1 MEINNNNYNV
11 PAEFSPQGNGDLTA
25 PAVAMSAS
33 ESAAFAMAAQ
43 QKAIVEARYKMALAR
58 PRDLDLVR
66 QKMLK
71 DASRPSFAT
80 VAIYHKP
87 VGNGIEGPSIRFVES
102 AIRNMT
108 NILTETSTVSE
119 DDERRVIRVAVSD
132 LETNTYFSQDVT
144 VTKTVERRKL
154 PQGEKP
160 IRVRANSNGQPIY
173 ILHATD
179 DEILNKQNALI
190 SKAVRTLGLRLIPG
204 DLVDE
209 ALSEIKK
216 TMAQQDR
223 QDPDAAKH
231 RIIDAFAQLGVS
243 VEALKE
249 FVGHELSALT
259 PNEIQLLRTTY
270 TSIKDGETSWKA
282 VMDDKAEKEANAK
295 EKAKQAAAP
304 ISAKKTEPKKA
315 EPVTEK
321 AQTRNDKKSTAPKA
335 QPNVTDAEVVEDSDK
350 ETEPEDSDMF
360 A

>member
-1 MEINNNNYNV
+1 MENNNNYNV
-11 PAEFSPQGNGDLTA
+11 PAEFSPQTNGDLTA
-25 PAVAMSAS
+25 TAVAMSAS
-33 ESAAFAMAAQ
+33 ESAAIAMATQ

-209 ALSEIKK
+209 AIWEIKK

-282 VMDDKAEKEANAK
+282 VMDDKAEKDANAK
-295 EKAKQAAAP
+295 EKQKQAAAP
-304 ISAKKTEPKKA
+304 TSKKAEQKKA

-321 AQTRNDKKSTAPKA
+321 AQTRNDKKSTAQKA
-335 QPNVTDAEVVEDSDK
+335 QPTVTDAEVVEDSET
-350 ETEPEDSDMF
+350 ETEPEDGDMF

>member
-1 MEINNNNYNV
+1 MENNNYNV
-11 PAEFSPQGNGDLTA
+11 PAEFSPQTNGDLTA
-25 PAVAMSAS
+25 PAVAMS
-33 ESAAFAMAAQ
+33 SAETAAIAMAAK
-43 QKAIVEARYKMALAR
+43 QKAIVESKYKMALAR

-108 NILTETSTVSE
+108 NIDVTATTISE
-119 DDERRVIRVAVSD
+119 DDERRVISVCAED
-132 LETNTYFSQDVT
+132 LESNTSYSHEVT

-204 DLVDE
+204 DIVDE
-209 ALSEIKK
+209 ALWEIKK

-282 VMDDKAEKEANAK
+282 VMDDKAENEANAK
-295 EKAKQAAAP
+295 EKAKQNAP
-304 ISAKKTEPKKA
+304 TSAKKTEPKKS
-315 EPVTEK
+315 ETVTEK
-321 AQTRNDKKSTAPKA
+321 AQTRNDKKSSAPKA
-335 QPNVTDAEVVEDSDK
+335 HPTVTFAEVVEDSET

>member
-1 MEINNNNYNV
+1 MENNNNYNV
-11 PAEFSPQGNGDLTA
+11 PAEFIPQGNGDLTA
-25 PAVAMSAS
+25 SAVAMSAS
-33 ESAAFAMAAQ
+33 ESAAIAMATQ

-58 PRDLDLVR
+58 PRDLDMVR

-209 ALSEIKK
+209 AIWEIKK

-231 RIIDAFAQLGVS
+231 RIIDAFAQIGVS

-295 EKAKQAAAP
+295 EKAKQNAP
-304 ISAKKTEPKKA
+304 TSAKKA
-315 EPVTEK
+315 ETVTEK
-321 AQTRNDKKSTAPKA
+321 AQTRNDKKSTAQKA
-335 QPNVTDAEVVEDSDK
+335 QPTVTDAEVVDDSET

>member
-1 MEINNNNYNV
+1 MENNSFNV
-11 PAEFSPQGNGDLTA
+11 PAEFNPQNNGNAAAVPT
-25 PAVAMSAS
+25 VAMS
-33 ESAAFAMAAQ
+33 SAETAAIAMAAK
-43 QKAIVEARYKMALAR
+43 QKAIVESKYKMALAR

-108 NILTETSTVSE
+108 NIDVTATTISE
-119 DDERRVIRVAVSD
+119 DDERRVISVCAED
-132 LETNTYFSQDVT
+132 LESNTSYSHEVT

-209 ALSEIKK
+209 ALLEIKK

-282 VMDDKAEKEANAK
+282 IMDDKAEKEANAK
-295 EKAKQAAAP
+295 EKAKPSAP
-304 ISAKKTEPKKA
+304 TTAKKTETKKA
-315 EPVTEK
+315 ESVTEK
-321 AQTRNDKKSTAPKA
+321 AQTRNDKKATATTE
-335 QPNVTDAEVVEDSDK
+335 QPTVTDAEVVEDS
-350 ETEPEDSDMF
+350 EPADSDMF

>member
-1 MEINNNNYNV
+1 MENNNYNV
-11 PAEFSPQGNGDLTA
+11 PAEFSPQGNGDLNA
-25 PAVAMSAS
+25 GAVAMSAS
-33 ESAAFAMAAQ
+33 ESAAIAMATQ

-58 PRDLDLVR
+58 PRDLDMVR

-209 ALSEIKK
+209 ALFEIKK

-231 RIIDAFAQLGVS
+231 RIIDAFAQIGVS

-304 ISAKKTEPKKA
+304 TSAKKTETKKA
-315 EPVTEK
+315 ETVTEK

-335 QPNVTDAEVVEDSDK
+335 QPTVTDAEVVEDSET

>member
-1 MEINNNNYNV
+1 MENDNNYNV
-11 PAEFSPQGNGDLTA
+11 PAEFSQHGNGDLTA
-25 PAVAMSAS
+25 SAVAMSAS
-33 ESAAFAMAAQ
+33 ESAAIAMATQ

-209 ALSEIKK
+209 ALWEIKK

-295 EKAKQAAAP
+295 EKQKQASAP
-304 ISAKKTEPKKA
+304 TSAKKAETKKA
-315 EPVTEK
+315 ESVTEK

-335 QPNVTDAEVVEDSDK
+335 QPTVTDAEVVEAS
-350 ETEPEDSDMF
+350 ETEAEPEDSDMF

>member
-1 MEINNNNYNV
+1 MENNNNYHV
-11 PAEFSPQGNGDLTA
+11 PAEFSPQTNGDLTA
-25 PAVAMSAS
+25 TAVSMSAS
-33 ESAAFAMAAQ
+33 ESAAIAMATQ

-58 PRDLDLVR
+58 PRDLDMVR

-209 ALSEIKK
+209 ALFEIKK

-231 RIIDAFAQLGVS
+231 RIIDAFAQIGVS

-282 VMDDKAEKEANAK
+282 VMDDKAEKDANAK

-304 ISAKKTEPKKA
+304 TSAKKTETKKA

-321 AQTRNDKKSTAPKA
+321 AQTRNDKKSSAPKA
-335 QPNVTDAEVVEDSDK
+335 QPTVTDAEVVEDS
-350 ETEPEDSDMF
+350 EAEPEDSDMF

>member
-1 MEINNNNYNV
+1 MENNNYNV
-11 PAEFSPQGNGDLTA
+11 PAEFSPQTNGDLTA
-25 PAVAMSAS
+25 PAVAMS
-33 ESAAFAMAAQ
+33 SAETAAIAMAAK
-43 QKAIVEARYKMALAR
+43 QKAIVESKYKMALAR
-58 PRDLDLVR
+58 PRDLDMVR

-108 NILTETSTVSE
+108 NIDVTATTISE
-119 DDERRVIRVAVSD
+119 DDERRVISVCAED
-132 LETNTYFSQDVT
+132 LESNTSYSHEVT

-204 DLVDE
+204 DIVDE
-209 ALSEIKK
+209 ALWEIKK

-295 EKAKQAAAP
+295 EKAKQNAQT
-304 ISAKKTEPKKA
+304 SAKKTEPKKS
-315 EPVTEK
+315 ETVTEK
-321 AQTRNDKKSTAPKA
+321 AQTRNDKKSSAPKA
-335 QPNVTDAEVVEDSDK
+335 QPTVTDAEVVEDSET

>member
-1 MEINNNNYNV
+1 MENNNNYNV
-11 PAEFSPQGNGDLTA
+11 PAEFSPHGNCDLTA
-25 PAVAMSAS
+25 QAVAMSAS
-33 ESAAFAMAAQ
+33 ESAAIAMATQ

-209 ALSEIKK
+209 ALWEIKK

-282 VMDDKAEKEANAK
+282 VMDDKAEKEANTK
-295 EKAKQAAAP
+295 EKQKQAAAST
-304 ISAKKTEPKKA
+304 SAKKTEPKKA

-321 AQTRNDKKSTAPKA
+321 AQTRNDKKSSTPKEK
-335 QPNVTDAEVVEDSDK
+335 PTVTDAEVVEGS
-350 ETEPEDSDMF
+350 ETEAEPEDSDMF

>member
-1 MEINNNNYNV
+1 MENNSFNV
-11 PAEFSPQGNGDLTA
+11 PAEFNPQNNGNAAAVPT
-25 PAVAMSAS
+25 VAMS
-33 ESAAFAMAAQ
+33 SAETAAIAMAAK
-43 QKAIVEARYKMALAR
+43 QKAIVESKYKMALAR

-71 DASRPSFAT
+71 DASRPSFAA

-108 NILTETSTVSE
+108 NIDVTATTISE
-119 DDERRVIRVAVSD
+119 DDERRVISVCAED
-132 LETNTYFSQDVT
+132 LESNTSYSHEVT

-204 DLVDE
+204 DLIDE
-209 ALSEIKK
+209 ALWEIKK

-259 PNEIQLLRTTY
+259 PNEIQLLRSTY
-270 TSIKDGETSWKA
+270 SAIKDGETSWKA
-282 VMDDKAEKEANAK
+282 IMDDKAEKDANAK
-295 EKAKQAAAP
+295 EKAKQNAP
-304 ISAKKTEPKKA
+304 TTAKKAECKKA

-321 AQTRNDKKSTAPKA
+321 AQTRNDKKATATPE
-335 QPNVTDAEVVEDSDK
+335 PPTVTDAEVVEDS
-350 ETEPEDSDMF
+350 EPADSDMF